1 VNRLGLVTALW
12 VLTGLAVVAGVGPL
26 GPWLVYNPSGSAP
39 IGLYARST
47 EVADVGDYVLVRAD
61 SEPGHAAATRGL
73 VPTGTPLIKR
83 VAAARDDRV
92 CRFRTR
98 VRING
103 RKAATALVVD
113 RAGRP
118 LPAWSGCRLLGD
130 GDTFLLQDH
139 PQSFD
144 GRYFGPT
151 TASMLA
157 GRLVWLRSFRPFTGV
172 AP

>member
-1 VNRLGLVTALW
+1 MSRLGRVTALS
-12 VLTGLAVVAGVGPL
+12 VLTGLVVVTDAGPF
-26 GPWLVYNPSGSAP
+26 GPWLIYNASSSAP
-39 IGLYARST
+39 IGFYARST
-47 EVADVGDYVLVRAD
+47 EAAGVGDYVLVRAD
-61 SEPGHAAATRGL
+61 SEPARAAQARGL

-98 VRING
+98 VQING
-103 RKAATALVVD
+103 RKAATALVLD
-113 RAGRP
+113 QAGRP
-118 LPAWSGCRLLGD
+118 LPAWSGCRLLGV
-130 GDTFLLQDH
+130 GDTLLLQDH

-151 TASMLA
+151 TASVLA
-157 GRLVWLRSFRPFTGV
+157 GRLVRLESFGSFAGS

>member
-1 VNRLGLVTALW
+1 MSRLGLVSALT
-12 VLTGLAVVAGVGPL
+12 VLAGLVVVTGVGPF
-26 GPWLVYNPSGSAP
+26 GPWLIYNASGSAP
-39 IGLYARST
+39 IGFYARST
-47 EVADVGDYVLVRAD
+47 GAAGVGDYVLVRAD
-61 SEPGHAAATRGL
+61 SEPARVAAARGL

-92 CRFRTR
+92 CRFRTQ

-103 RKAATALVVD
+103 RKAATALVLD
-113 RAGRP
+113 QDGRP
-118 LPAWSGCRLLGD
+118 LPAWAGCRILGD
-130 GDTFLLQDH
+130 RDTLLLQDH

-157 GRLVWLRSFRPFTGV
+157 GRLVRLGSLESFSGM

>member
-1 VNRLGLVTALW
+1 MSRLGLVAALG
-12 VLTGLAVVAGVGPL
+12 VLTGLAGVAVVGPL
-26 GPWLVYNPSGSAP
+26 GPWLVYNASASAP
-39 IGLYARST
+39 IGFYARS
-47 EVADVGDYVLVRAD
+47 AGAAGVGDYVLVLAD
-61 SEPGHAAATRGL
+61 SEPARAAAARGL

-103 RKAATALVVD
+103 RTAATALALD
-113 RAGRP
+113 QAGRA
-118 LPAWSGCRLLGD
+118 LPAWSGCRALGD

-151 TASMLA
+151 TASVLA
-157 GRLVWLRSFRPFTGV
+157 GRLVRLGSVRASPGI

>member
-1 VNRLGLVTALW
+1 MSRLGLVLALS
-12 VLTGLAVVAGVGPL
+12 VLAGLAVVAGVGPF
-26 GPWLVYNPSGSAP
+26 GPWLVYNASGSAP
-39 IGLYARST
+39 IGFYARST
-47 EVADVGDYVLVRAD
+47 EAAGVGDYVLVRAD
-61 SEPGHAAATRGL
+61 SEPARAAAIRGL

-92 CRFRTR
+92 CRFQTQ

-103 RKAATALVVD
+103 REAATALVLD
-113 RAGRP
+113 QAGRP
-118 LPAWSGCRLLGD
+118 LPAWSGCRILGD
-130 GDTFLLQDH
+130 GDTLLLQDH

-151 TASMLA
+151 GASMLA
-157 GRLVWLRSFRPFTGV
+157 GRLVRLRPFRPFSGN

>member
-1 VNRLGLVTALW
+1 MSRLGLVLALS
-12 VLTGLAVVAGVGPL
+12 VLSGLAAVAGVGPF
-26 GPWLVYNPSGSAP
+26 GPWLVYNASGSAP
-39 IGLYARST
+39 IGFYARST
-47 EVADVGDYVLVRAD
+47 EVAGIGDYVLVRAE
-61 SEPGHAAATRGL
+61 SEPARAAAIRGL

-92 CRFRTR
+92 CRFRTQ

-103 RKAATALVVD
+103 REAATALVLD
-113 RAGRP
+113 QAGRA
-118 LPAWSGCRLLGD
+118 LPAWSGCRVLGD
-130 GDTFLLQDH
+130 GDTLLLQDH

-157 GRLVWLRSFRPFTGV
+157 GRLVRLGSFRPLTGSR
-172 AP
+172 P

>member
-1 VNRLGLVTALW
+1 MSRLGLVAALS
-12 VLTGLAVVAGVGPL
+12 VLTGLAVVAGVGPF
-26 GPWLVYNPSGSAP
+26 GPWLIYNTSGSAP
-39 IGLYARST
+39 IGFYARST
-47 EVADVGDYVLVRAD
+47 DAAGVGDYVLVRAD
-61 SEPGHAAATRGL
+61 SEAARAAAARGL

-92 CRFRTR
+92 CRFRTQ

-103 RKAATALVVD
+103 RKAATALVLD
-113 RAGRP
+113 QAGRQ
-118 LPAWSGCRLLGD
+118 LPAWSGCRVLGD
-130 GDTFLLQDH
+130 GDALLLQDH

-157 GRLVWLRSFRPFTGV
+157 GRLVRLRSLPPFTGS

>member
-1 VNRLGLVTALW
+1 MSRLGIVVALT
-12 VLTGLAVVAGVGPL
+12 VLTGLAVVAGVGPF
-26 GPWLVYNPSGSAP
+26 GPWLVYNASGSAP
-39 IGLYARST
+39 IGFYVRST
-47 EVADVGDYVLVRAD
+47 EAAGVGDYVLVRAD
-61 SEPGHAAATRGL
+61 SEPGRAAAARGL
-73 VPTGTPLIKR
+73 VPTGIPLIKR

-98 VRING
+98 VQING
-103 RKAATALVVD
+103 REAATALVLD

-118 LPAWSGCRLLGD
+118 LPAWSGCRVLGD
-130 GDTFLLQDH
+130 GDTLLLQDH

-151 TASMLA
+151 KVSMLA
-157 GRLVWLRSFRPFTGV
+157 GRLVRLVSFQPFTGI